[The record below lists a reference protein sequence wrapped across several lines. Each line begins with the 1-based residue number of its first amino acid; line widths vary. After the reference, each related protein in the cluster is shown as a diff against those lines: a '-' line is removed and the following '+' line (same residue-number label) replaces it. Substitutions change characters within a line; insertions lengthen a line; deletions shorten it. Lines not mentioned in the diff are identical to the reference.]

1 MNTVKLKY
9 CVEDLKSRLPGLFPY
24 LEFDEYGNCN
34 LVKAT
39 ESIEG
44 CYNQIM
50 PSFTLPVD
58 VSLDN
63 ILLSGETYTYKTLY
77 NYYYQYKDTLPN
89 NSFIQWFM
97 KGIGRYKV
105 NIPDIDRKECDLV
118 PEYGYYSECGSIYN
132 DYYKMNIIINN
143 YNVWKDE
150 TGEINYELEKIC
162 KDYERMGGDKAKEYY
177 KNLVDTANNI
187 AVEYLEYANIEDS
200 KYSLSINIISSYNDL
215 GMVNTYMEYWD
226 PEKIYENG
234 DYVIYN
240 DRTYI
245 CIDSTHC
252 RTWDDVIEKYVFN
265 EKGWKETIEWQTN
278 HYYNLGEYIIY
289 ENIMYICI
297 CAHKSEIWDEESD
310 KWYQIDQ
317 PTELAGKTN
326 SKLSGFKAGKNYIS
340 VDNIIETP
348 GYNEDWLW
356 YYNIGDI
363 SYVETSTD
371 ELGNIIIEDGCNRE
385 TNINKTEKNLLAYG
399 NVLTDITYENNKLT
413 FTYVIGAH
421 LQAEL
426 KEIIINDDGTKCYH
440 YDNFQY
446 DSSDKYHGVVYTEI
460 YTVLKGGE
468 LDKLVE
474 KDLFNDY
481 VTTHKLL
488 FSDVQ
493 NDDLM
498 EIDDEYNI
506 SYIRFKCP
514 FMLKLLSVNR
524 GVNNI
529 NTNFNY
535 LPSSF
540 KVQINAARNEEL
552 HMPITKLDYFTGTT
566 YQPQIQAD
574 VHVNRGNATAWER
587 HIKLGE
593 VKTLQAMLDYA
604 NGGFFNI
611 K

>member
-1 MNTVKLKY
+1 M
-9 CVEDLKSRLPGLFPY
+9 
-24 LEFDEYGNCN
+24 
-34 LVKAT
+34 
-39 ESIEG
+39 
-44 CYNQIM
+44 
-50 PSFTLPVD
+50 
-58 VSLDN
+58 SL
-63 ILLSGETYTYKTLY
+63 
-77 NYYYQYKDTLPN
+77 
-89 NSFIQWFM
+89 
-97 KGIGRYKV
+97 
-105 NIPDIDRKECDLV
+105 
-118 PEYGYYSECGSIYN
+118 
-132 DYYKMNIIINN
+132 IINN

-162 KDYERMGGDKAKEYY
+162 KDYERMGGDKAKDYYENLEY
-177 KNLVDTANNI
+177 TANNI
-187 AVEYLEYANIEDS
+187 ALEYKKYANIEEAN
-200 KYSLSINIISSYNDL
+200 YSLSLNIISSYNDL

-240 DRTYI
+240 DKTYI
-245 CIDSTHC
+245 CIDSTKC
-252 RTWDDVIEKYVFN
+252 RLWDEEIEKYVFN
-265 EKGWKETIEWQTN
+265 EDGWEETIEWQTN

-289 ENIMYICI
+289 ENKMYICI
-297 CAHKSEIWDEESD
+297 CAHKSEKWDEESD
-310 KWYQIDQ
+310 KWCQIEPEQ
-317 PTELAGKTN
+317 PDDVIVLQGKTN

-371 ELGNIIIEDGCNRE
+371 ELGNIIIEDGYNRKL
-385 TNINKTEKNLLAYG
+385 NINETEKHLLAYG
-399 NVLTDITYENNKLT
+399 NVLTNITYENNKLT

-474 KDLFNDY
+474 KDLFNSY
-481 VTTHKLL
+481 VTTNKLL
-488 FSDVQ
+488 FNNISKNKFDTYK
-493 NDDLM
+493 DCDLKDIKDEEYNKFKEKEDKYNNLM
-498 EIDDEYNI
+498 VIDDEYNI

-540 KVQINAARNEEL
+540 QVQINAARNEEL

-593 VKTLQAMLDYA
+593 VKTFQAMLDYA

>member
-9 CVEDLKSRLPGLFPY
+9 CIEDLKSRLPGLFPY

-50 PSFTLPVD
+50 PSFTLPAD

-200 KYSLSINIISSYNDL
+200 NYSLSINIISSYNDL

-252 RTWDDVIEKYVFN
+252 REWDDVIEKYVFN
-265 EKGWKETIEWQTN
+265 EDGWEEQIINGSDVIIE
-278 HYYNLGEYIIY
+278 
-289 ENIMYICI
+289 
-297 CAHKSEIWDEESD
+297 
-310 KWYQIDQ
+310 
-317 PTELAGKTN
+317 GKTN

-371 ELGNIIIEDGCNRE
+371 ELGNIIIEDGRTRNL
-385 TNINKTEKNLLAYG
+385 NINEIEKYLLAYG

-540 KVQINAARNEEL
+540 QVQINAARNEEL

-593 VKTLQAMLDYA
+593 VKTFQAMLDYA

>member
-1 MNTVKLKY
+1 MNTVRLKY

-50 PSFTLPVD
+50 PSFTLPAD

-132 DYYKMNIIINN
+132 DYYKMSLIINN
-143 YNVWKDE
+143 YEKWKDE
-150 TGEINYELEKIC
+150 TNEVNYELEKIC
-162 KDYERMGGDKAKEYY
+162 KDYERMGGDDAKDYY
-177 KNLVDTANNI
+177 KKLVYTANNI
-187 AVEYLEYANIEDS
+187 AIEYKKYANIEDS
-200 KYSLSINIISSYNDL
+200 NYSLSINIISSYNDL

-240 DRTYI
+240 DKTYI
-245 CIDSTHC
+245 CIDSSNC

-265 EKGWKETIEWQTN
+265 EDGWEEQIINGNNVTIQ
-278 HYYNLGEYIIY
+278 
-289 ENIMYICI
+289 
-297 CAHKSEIWDEESD
+297 
-310 KWYQIDQ
+310 
-317 PTELAGKTN
+317 GKTN

-348 GYNEDWLW
+348 SYNEDWLW

-371 ELGNIIIEDGCNRE
+371 ELGNIIIEDGCTRNL
-385 TNINKTEKNLLAYG
+385 NINEIEKHLLAYG
-399 NVLTDITYENNKLT
+399 NVLTGITYENNKLT

-426 KEIIINDDGTKCYH
+426 KEIITNEGKKFYH
-440 YDNFQY
+440 YDNFTR
-446 DSSDKYHGVVYTEI
+446 DEDDKYHGVEYTET

-474 KDLFNDY
+474 KDLFDDY
-481 VTTHKLL
+481 VTTNKLL
-488 FSDVQ
+488 FNNISKKKFDIYKDCDLKDIKDEEY
-493 NDDLM
+493 NEFKEKEDKYNDLM

-552 HMPITKLDYFTGTT
+552 HMPITKLEYFTGTT

-593 VKTLQAMLDYA
+593 VKTFQAMLDYA

>member
-1 MNTVKLKY
+1 MNTVRLKY
-9 CVEDLKSRLPGLFPY
+9 CIEDLKSRLPGLFPY

-50 PSFTLPVD
+50 PSFTLPAD

-77 NYYYQYKDTLPN
+77 NYYYQYKDSLPN

-132 DYYKMNIIINN
+132 DYYKMSLIINN
-143 YNVWKDE
+143 YENWKDE
-150 TGEINYELEKIC
+150 TNEINYELEKIC
-162 KDYERMGGDKAKEYY
+162 KDYERMGGDKAKDYY

-187 AVEYLEYANIEDS
+187 AAEYLEYANIEDS
-200 KYSLSINIISSYNDL
+200 NYSLSINIISTYNDL

-245 CIDSTHC
+245 CVDSTNC
-252 RTWDDVIEKYVFN
+252 RLWDEEIEKYVFN
-265 EKGWKETIEWQTN
+265 EEGWEETKIDGHDEIIE
-278 HYYNLGEYIIY
+278 
-289 ENIMYICI
+289 
-297 CAHKSEIWDEESD
+297 
-310 KWYQIDQ
+310 
-317 PTELAGKTN
+317 GKTN

-371 ELGNIIIEDGCNRE
+371 ELGNIIIEDGYTRNL
-385 TNINKTEKNLLAYG
+385 NINGIEKHLLAYG
-399 NVLTDITYENNKLT
+399 NVLTKIKYENNKLT
-413 FTYVIGAH
+413 FKYVIGAH
-421 LQAEL
+421 LQAKL
-426 KEIIINDDGTKCYH
+426 KEIIINDDGTNFYH
-440 YDNFQY
+440 YDNFEY
-446 DSSDKYHGVVYTEI
+446 DEDDKYHGVEYTET

-474 KDLFNDY
+474 KDLFDDY
-481 VTTHKLL
+481 IKTNKLL
-488 FSDVQ
+488 FTDVQ
-493 NDDLM
+493 NNNLM

>member
-1 MNTVKLKY
+1 MDTVKLKY

-50 PSFTLPVD
+50 PSFILPAD

-162 KDYERMGGDKAKEYY
+162 KDYERMGGDKAKDYY

-187 AVEYLEYANIEDS
+187 AAEYLEYANIEDS
-200 KYSLSINIISSYNDL
+200 NYSLSINIISSYNDL

-240 DRTYI
+240 NKTYI
-245 CIDSTHC
+245 CIDSNNC
-252 RTWDDVIEKYVFN
+252 RLWDSDEERYVFN
-265 EKGWKETIEWQTN
+265 EEGWEEQIINGNDVIIE
-278 HYYNLGEYIIY
+278 
-289 ENIMYICI
+289 
-297 CAHKSEIWDEESD
+297 
-310 KWYQIDQ
+310 
-317 PTELAGKTN
+317 GKTN

-371 ELGNIIIEDGCNRE
+371 ELGNIIIEDGCTRNL
-385 TNINKTEKNLLAYG
+385 NINEIEKHLLAYG
-399 NVLTDITYENNKLT
+399 NVLTGITYENNKLT

-426 KEIIINDDGTKCYH
+426 KEIITNEGGKNYH
-440 YDNFQY
+440 YDNFKR
-446 DSSDKYHGVVYTEI
+446 DEDDKYHGVEYTET

-474 KDLFNDY
+474 KDLFDDY
-481 VTTHKLL
+481 VTTNKLL
-488 FSDVQ
+488 FTDVQ
-493 NDDLM
+493 NNDLM
-498 EIDDEYNI
+498 EIDDESNI

-514 FMLKLLSVNR
+514 FMLKFLSVNR

-566 YQPQIQAD
+566 YQPQIQAN

>member
-1 MNTVKLKY
+1 MNTVKIKY
-9 CVEDLKSRLPGLFPY
+9 CIEDLKSRLPGLFPY

-200 KYSLSINIISSYNDL
+200 NYSLSINIISSYNDL

-252 RTWDDVIEKYVFN
+252 REWDDVIEKYVFN
-265 EKGWKETIEWQTN
+265 EDGWEEQIINGNDVIIE
-278 HYYNLGEYIIY
+278 
-289 ENIMYICI
+289 
-297 CAHKSEIWDEESD
+297 
-310 KWYQIDQ
+310 
-317 PTELAGKTN
+317 GKTN